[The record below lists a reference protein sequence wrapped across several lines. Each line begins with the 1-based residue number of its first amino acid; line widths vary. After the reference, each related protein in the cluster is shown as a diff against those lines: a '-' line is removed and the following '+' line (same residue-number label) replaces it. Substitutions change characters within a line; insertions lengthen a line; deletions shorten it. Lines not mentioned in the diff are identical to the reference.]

1 MHGVG
6 RTSRGEA
13 ELEVVDQALDV
24 LEQEGEEP
32 SRARGVAELS
42 EAEEAALTGG
52 RGRGEEKGEGGQE
65 ARGDEEVH
73 LSLLL
78 AQLAAASPLA
88 QLMFATKV
96 IHRTSSLIRDSPPP

>member
-1 MHGVG
+1 MERCRRRCLVAH
-6 RTSRGEA
+6 RAT
-13 ELEVVDQALDV
+13 LP
-24 LEQEGEEP
+24 QEGEGP
-32 SRARGVAELS
+32 SHARGVAELS
-42 EAEEAALTGG
+42 GAEEAALTGG

-78 AQLAAASPLA
+78 VQLAATSPLA

-96 IHRTSSLIRDSPPP
+96 IHQTPSSQEAAPPPRTTI